1 MCHVLCWHT
10 LDAFQRIQRVP
21 ADTAPHSCW
30 HSHGPRRL
38 SSHHEPVLYQ
48 SMYVHSND
56 RCQRTAIPDGAF
68 AEQVSSEGAGKEL
81 DKVRKEKMLIIRQE
95 EDAAQLSA
103 DLTDDAQAQSRTLQD
118 ELDERV
124 QLAKASAEAHLQEQL
139 KADMVA
145 EERKRMI
152 DKHEMDVK
160 AMETQLAL
168 DTARQQ
174 SGMEQQLAARR
185 AKKLR
190 IMEQVPPLVAATD
203 MIATAHTNNLYVCI
217 TQAHTHVFKCI
228 QIQR

>member
-1 MCHVLCWHT
+1 
-10 LDAFQRIQRVP
+10 
-21 ADTAPHSCW
+21 
-30 HSHGPRRL
+30 
-38 SSHHEPVLYQ
+38 
-48 SMYVHSND
+48 
-56 RCQRTAIPDGAF
+56 
-68 AEQVSSEGAGKEL
+68 
-81 DKVRKEKMLIIRQE
+81 MLIIRQE

-124 QLAKASAEAHLQEQL
+124 QFAKASAEAHLQEQL

-203 MIATAHTNNLYVCI
+203 MIATAHTRHSVCI
-217 TQAHTHVFKCI
+217 HNTHTHTCI
-228 QIQR
+228 QMYTDTEVEVCVCVCVCVYVKGVMALCTASAVPATDTRMRGRTTPRSASWPSRRST